1 MDNHYDLILNKLKV
15 HHRSLLTSYGKLYP
29 VRMDFAYHDDAY
41 QRQYG
46 IDAYMDMLNLSDLTL
61 LSNHIL
67 SIVWVMAVNKQYGFY
82 FPTMLYFSSEQYAN
96 YNVIMNSVTNLWK
109 NETDG
114 YGINVEKKLTKNA
127 LSELAQLSWKRHD
140 PLHALYIN
148 SMHTLNQ
155 IN

>member
-41 QRQYG
+41 QR
-46 IDAYMDMLNLSDLTL
+46 
-61 LSNHIL
+61 
-67 SIVWVMAVNKQYGFY
+67 
-82 FPTMLYFSSEQYAN
+82 QYAN

-127 LSELAQLSWKRHD
+127 LSELAQLSWKKHD